1 MGATFQA
8 TKKSKG
14 FCSPESRKFC
24 CQQDIAL
31 YGRHRSCS
39 HALYISTNDLHV
51 LGESFPVSKHSSLS
65 LDFIFYLYSAN
76 YLLSFGQ
83 LFFVGKGRR
92 HLHAPHNLVH
102 SIWFDPVGGIYV
114 GLMVTTQ
121 LRGGIISLYAKRRWN
136 ISLDWIDVFL
146 ALSFL
151 LCSYLL
157 AAEVDSIFIRIS
169 TVAFIF
175 LTLAFFRLFHCRKYI
190 DFAA

>member
-65 LDFIFYLYSAN
+65 LDFFFNLYSAN

-102 SIWFDPVGGIYV
+102 SIWFDPLGGIYMAGRCLGDLCGFNGNNAV
-114 GLMVTTQ
+114 AWWHYFSLCKASVEYF
-121 LRGGIISLYAKRRWN
+121 LR
-136 ISLDWIDVFL
+136 LD
-146 ALSFL
+146 
-151 LCSYLL
+151 
-157 AAEVDSIFIRIS
+157 
-169 TVAFIF
+169 
-175 LTLAFFRLFHCRKYI
+175 
-190 DFAA
+190 